1 MKEELTN
8 EKDYYEETLDRLQEL
23 EDDKKDLLWDI
34 MECAEQLVES

>member
-23 EDDKKDLLWDI
+23 EDDKKHLLWDI
-34 MECAEQLVES
+34 MERAEQLVAS